1 MTEQQRRRR
10 RRPVQVV
17 EHQHFITLSEDNR
30 VKIVPV
36 APTRGLIFDR
46 KGEILALAGCD
57 LLTISPSLL
66 KELQESS
73 DEVTPKLTIGLDA
86 GVGIDASLSTGMESP
101 VNAWLAFLR
110 YPIWVGEGG
119 NRFAAQIGAGTQTEP
134 DYGQQ
139 ARLRPGLSWGRGFE
153 SRWGGGWFGIEAS
166 AEYRF
171 KSEDFAFKAD
181 YTAGI
186 KPSEKWMLIF
196 QLQTGRYGAEDTIV
210 RLAPSVVRKMG
221 KRMHLQLGG
230 IASVAGDDA
239 LGLKFA
245 TWFEF

>member
-1 MTEQQRRRR
+1 MRRCLAAILLAAA
-10 RRPVQVV
+10 PVHVPEAGAGAWPRDEGAAFLSLSQTVSTGGR
-17 EHQHFITLSEDNR
+17 TLLSASEDIR
-30 VKIVPV
+30 SYTSLY
-36 APTRGLIFDR
+36 AEYGL
-46 KGEILALAGCD
+46 
-57 LLTISPSLL
+57 
-66 KELQESS
+66 
-73 DEVTPKLTIGLDA
+73 TPKLTIGLDA